1 MSATLLLESF
11 LFLEGHFPRSLKL
24 MRKVQS
30 VRAFAVTSLRKALI
44 SVWLSQTAQSQ
55 FCFNLSCWKS
65 RTIPDEPAH
74 TNSVPRL
81 EQLSLFLERLCRKGI
96 KLWGVQIH
104 TCLYSSIQ
112 RQPYQNWKLIPPDCT
127 ALGVST
133 VRTDQEL
140 HYVQMSLL
148 AGDGQHPV
156 QELLASVGTYQEDK
170 ALTQLMPLACNVPD
184 SSSNSGCE
192 KAWCSGVGD
201 CTTSPGS
208 PFQQLSFA

>member
-11 LFLEGHFPRSLKL
+11 LFLEGRFPRSLKL

-156 QELLASVGTYQEDK
+156 QELLASVGTYKKIRHWLSWCHWPVMCQIHPVIVAVK
-170 ALTQLMPLACNVPD
+170 RPD
-184 SSSNSGCE
+184 
-192 KAWCSGVGD
+192 A
-201 CTTSPGS
+201 PGS
-208 PFQQLSFA
+208 VTAPPPQAAHSNN